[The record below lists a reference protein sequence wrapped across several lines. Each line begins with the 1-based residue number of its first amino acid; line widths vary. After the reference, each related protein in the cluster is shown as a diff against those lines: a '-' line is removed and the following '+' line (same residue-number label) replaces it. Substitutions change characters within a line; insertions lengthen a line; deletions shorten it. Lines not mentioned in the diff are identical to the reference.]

1 MESLRNKNIL
11 LGVTGG
17 IAAYKSAEIVR
28 GLKKLGS
35 SVRVVMTK
43 SAQEFITPLTL
54 QALSG
59 NPVSTDL
66 LDAEAEAAMG
76 HIELSRWADAVLIA
90 PATANTL
97 AKLSSGRA
105 DDLLSSITLAFDGTI
120 GLAPAMNQAMWS
132 DERTQSNIKNLEDK
146 NFSLY
151 GPGSGEQACGD
162 VGLGRMLEP
171 SEIIERLASLFEAG
185 SLSNKSVLITAGPT
199 QEPIDPVRYVTNR
212 SSGKMGYALAEA
224 ATELGAQVTLVS
236 GPVNLEAPSSC
247 HLVSVK
253 TAEEMY
259 EAVMHHA
266 KGKDIYIGT
275 AAVADYSPLTVKA
288 SKIKKDINNSPLVLE
303 MKENQ
308 DILKAVSEL
317 EDRPYVV
324 GFAAETEDLLK
335 NARKK
340 LKKKKLDLIIANDV
354 SDNSIGFDSNENEV
368 TLITDSTELLFDRDS
383 KKKIS
388 KKILEFISKTSRFRD
403 GEILNLEKEKEDMKK
418 MREMYESK

>member
-1 MESLRNKNIL
+1 MESLINKNIL

-28 GLKKLGS
+28 VLKKAGS
-35 SVRVVMTK
+35 SVRVVMTQ

-66 LDAEAEAAMG
+66 LDAKAEAAMG
-76 HIELSRWADAVLIA
+76 HIELARWADAILIA
-90 PATANTL
+90 PATANTI
-97 AKLSSGRA
+97 ARLSSGRA
-105 DDLLSSITLAFDGTI
+105 DDLLSSITLAFDGPI
-120 GLAPAMNQAMWS
+120 GLAPAMNQAMWK
-132 DERTQSNIKNLEDK
+132 DERTQSNIKNLERK
-146 NFSLY
+146 EFSLY

-171 SEIIERLASLFEAG
+171 SEIVELFASLFEAG

-224 ATELGAQVTLVS
+224 AVEAGAQVTLVS
-236 GPVNLEAPSSC
+236 GPVNIKPPASC
-247 HLVSVK
+247 NLVPVE
-253 TAEEMY
+253 TAQEMY
-259 EAVMHHA
+259 DAVMHHVR
-266 KGKDIYIGT
+266 GIDIYIGT
-275 AAVADYSPLTVKA
+275 AAVADYSPSKIEN
-288 SKIKKDINNSPLVLE
+288 SKIKKKGNNEALVLK

-308 DILKAVSEL
+308 DILKTVSDMK
-317 EDRPYVV
+317 DRPYMV

-340 LKKKKLDLIIANDV
+340 LEKKKIDLIIANDV
-354 SDNSIGFDSNENEV
+354 SDKSIGFDSEENEV
-368 TLITDSTELLFDRDS
+368 TLITNSEEVLLDKSS
-383 KKKIS
+383 KKKIAKS
-388 KKILEFISKTSRFRD
+388 IVEFIS
-403 GEILNLEKEKEDMKK
+403 GN
-418 MREMYESK
+418 